1 MDLDLMCLLII
12 GGIFLYFCNQKLVL
26 MEKQEKEKEKN
37 EALSPVR
44 MEEVKRQFEQSLS
57 NLFKVTSDYQYGYY
71 PGTINLRPFIDE
83 MYKMNEQLK
92 KLPVPKNEEIFIRK
106 CADIVSTYE
115 NFCEK
120 VTCFSTSR
128 MFDPSDYG
136 KENKKFW
143 LSVRTLTRKIVEE
156 IVRNNEY
163 LLDSNDVEQIFAIDL
178 ELALKCVWFFAMEK
192 PYSALD
198 SQRAIKICLRLYRR
212 KTIDIV
218 LAELFA
224 IKQMSGETAVFR
236 ERVRELLKNERSVQ
250 ELVVFAS
257 AFMWMNAYQEESM
270 VLQYMLSKGMQMD
283 VKAQERL
290 HALSVG
296 RGKAPSGFDVTS
308 SNMEL
313 YFDVSAL
320 TWTDDEYTG
329 LFENL
334 AFQDK
339 ILSYSLAVR
348 DEDKELFITQEI
360 KIPELTLIASK
371 IKAVFSEE
379 YGDAVTAEPV
389 TCNALSGCGEERLTG
404 ILAVSK
410 ECIQMGIFVHIAHI
424 GKKLNIKFYTLF
436 IPTETKNLSVQRQQV
451 LSLLKKL
458 SPAITMWESSLKDT
472 ILLATEQL
480 LNTCQAGNGGENSSA
495 NREVPMFF

>member
-37 EALSPVR
+37 EDLSPVR
-44 MEEVKRQFEQSLS
+44 MEEVKRRFEQSLS

-83 MYKMNEQLK
+83 MYKINEQLK

-106 CADIVSTYE
+106 CADIVITYE

-143 LSVRTLTRKIVEE
+143 LSVRTLTRKIVEG

-270 VLQYMLSKGMQMD
+270 VLQYMLSKGM
-283 VKAQERL
+283 
-290 HALSVG
+290 
-296 RGKAPSGFDVTS
+296 
-308 SNMEL
+308 
-313 YFDVSAL
+313 
-320 TWTDDEYTG
+320 
-329 LFENL
+329 
-334 AFQDK
+334 
-339 ILSYSLAVR
+339 
-348 DEDKELFITQEI
+348 
-360 KIPELTLIASK
+360 
-371 IKAVFSEE
+371 
-379 YGDAVTAEPV
+379 
-389 TCNALSGCGEERLTG
+389 
-404 ILAVSK
+404 
-410 ECIQMGIFVHIAHI
+410 
-424 GKKLNIKFYTLF
+424 
-436 IPTETKNLSVQRQQV
+436 
-451 LSLLKKL
+451 
-458 SPAITMWESSLKDT
+458 
-472 ILLATEQL
+472 
-480 LNTCQAGNGGENSSA
+480 
-495 NREVPMFF
+495 